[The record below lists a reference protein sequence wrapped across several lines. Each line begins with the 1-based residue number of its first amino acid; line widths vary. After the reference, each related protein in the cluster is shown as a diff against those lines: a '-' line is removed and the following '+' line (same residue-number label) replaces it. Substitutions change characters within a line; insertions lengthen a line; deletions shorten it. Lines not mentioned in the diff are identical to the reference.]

1 MSSLFQKIFNL
12 FSKRSDPEETR
23 PASENTKPPEPPV
36 ITTTVKPSSISFSI
50 GSYNSDDDA
59 ETVAGNSSFVPNKNF
74 SFNDYD
80 SYCDK
85 VNTFTVID
93 FETAN
98 QFPDSICQIGIAVV
112 KDCVFT
118 EIKSFLIKPPYD
130 DFRNSRIHGIT
141 AKTVKD
147 APTFAELW
155 PTIKP
160 YIENQLLAAYN
171 ARFDIGCLEAAFD
184 RYGIPSP
191 DYAVFDILQAARQ
204 ISIPMKNHKL
214 ATVAKTLL
222 IKQEK
227 AHDAG
232 DDARVAAEVQL
243 YAYHAEKYLYNT
255 IYFITTDNI
264 KMHQMKREIMSG
276 DFIWREI
283 SLDYQRCK
291 DLPFEECTDFFNSC
305 KLAVE
310 KGCTNARLYRAYGE
324 LLEKSGD
331 TDNALLMYQKALSL
345 NEKIGLKKK
354 VEKML
359 KNK

>member
-1 MSSLFQKIFNL
+1 MSSWFQKIFSI
-12 FSKRSDPEETR
+12 FSKKSDPEETP
-23 PASENTKPPEPPV
+23 PASEPAKPSERPV
-36 ITTTVKPSSISFSI
+36 VTTTVRPSSISFSV
-50 GSYNSDDDA
+50 GTYNSDDDVEIA
-59 ETVAGNSSFVPNKNF
+59 VNNSSFVPNKKF
-74 SFNDYD
+74 SFGNYD
-80 SYCDK
+80 SFCDK
-85 VNTFTVID
+85 TNTFTAID

-112 KDCVFT
+112 KDSVFT

-171 ARFDIGCLEAAFD
+171 ARFDIGCMEATFD

-191 DYAVFDILQAARQ
+191 DYAVFDILHAARQ
-204 ISIPMKNHKL
+204 ISIPMQNHKL

-243 YAYHAEKYLYNT
+243 YAFHAEKYLYNN
-255 IYFITTDNI
+255 IYFIMTDKEKI
-264 KMHQMKREIMSG
+264 QQMKREIMSG
-276 DFIWREI
+276 DYIWREI
-283 SLDYQRCK
+283 STEYQK
-291 DLPFEECTDFFNSC
+291 YKNLPFEECTEFFNSC

-310 KGCTNARLYRAYGE
+310 KGCGDARLYRAYGE

-354 VEKML
+354 VEKMM
-359 KNK
+359 KAK